1 MASPWWV
8 RDGLE
13 VRQGHLAMAGLDLEC
28 LAREHG
34 TPLYVYD
41 TARMEANA
49 RRLARALESAGL
61 RYRVLLALKS
71 QRHPT
76 VLKRLRAAGVGIDAC
91 SPNEVSL
98 ALESGWKAEE
108 ISYTGTC
115 LSPRDWDRILAHPLQ
130 LNLDSLSAIRQL
142 GERLPGRT
150 IGLRLNPGVGVGY
163 SEKLAYAG
171 NKPTKFG
178 IYPDQLQ
185 TALTMAR
192 SHDLRVNGIHFH
204 IGSGWLRGDLG
215 RFLEVVQQ
223 VAAVAKEVADLEY
236 VNVGGGIGVPLQES
250 EEAVDINAY
259 ARGLARHLSPLG
271 VTVICEPGDF
281 IARDAGVLL
290 AEVVCIDEKGGET
303 FVGVDCGW
311 NVWCARFIYQYAQE
325 VLLCRAPADK
335 PRRRYTIAGHIN
347 EASDLFA
354 EGVLLPEV
362 REGDVLALLN
372 AGGYG
377 ANMSSLHCS
386 RPHAG
391 EIAL

>member
-1 MASPWWV
+1 MASPWWA
-8 RDGLE
+8 RNGLE
-13 VRQGHLAMAGLDLEC
+13 IRQGRLIMAGQELEH

-49 RRLARALESAGL
+49 RRLAKALESAGL
-61 RYRVLLALKS
+61 RHRVLLALKS
-71 QRHPT
+71 QRHPA

-98 ALESGWKAEE
+98 ALESGWNAGE
-108 ISYTGTC
+108 ISFTGTC
-115 LSPRDWDRILAHPLQ
+115 LSPRDWDRILAHPIQ

-150 IGLRLNPGVGVGY
+150 IGLRLNPRAGVGY
-163 SEKLAYAG
+163 SEKQTYSG
-171 NKPTKFG
+171 DRPTKFG
-178 IYPDQLQ
+178 IYPNQLQ
-185 TALTMAR
+185 RALDLAR
-192 SHDLRVNGIHFH
+192 DHDLRVNGLHFH
-204 IGSGWLRGDLG
+204 LGSGWLRGDLS
-215 RFLEVVQQ
+215 RFLEIVQRLAG
-223 VAAVAKEVADLEY
+223 VASEIRGLEY
-236 VNVGGGIGVPLQES
+236 VNVGGGIGVPIQES
-250 EEAVDINAY
+250 EEAVDLDAY
-259 ARGLARHLSPLG
+259 ARGLAEHLGPLG
-271 VTVICEPGDF
+271 VTIICEPGDF
-281 IARDAGVLL
+281 VVRDAGVLL

-303 FVGVDCGW
+303 FAGVDCGW
-311 NVWCARFIYQYAQE
+311 NVWCGTFIYHYPQE
-325 VLLCRAPADK
+325 VVLCRAPTGEASRK
-335 PRRRYTIAGHIN
+335 YTIAGHIN

-372 AGGYG
+372 TGGYG

>member
-13 VRQGHLAMAGLDLEC
+13 IRQGHLVMAGQELER

-41 TARMEANA
+41 TARMETNA
-49 RRLARALESAGL
+49 RRLAKALESAGL
-61 RYRVLLALKS
+61 SHRVLLALKS
-71 QRHPT
+71 NRHPA
-76 VLKRLRAAGVGIDAC
+76 VLGRLRAAGLGIDAC

-108 ISYTGTC
+108 ISYTGTG

-150 IGLRLNPGVGVGY
+150 IGLRLNPQAGVGY

-178 IYPDQLQ
+178 IYPDELQ
-185 TALTMAR
+185 TALKMAK
-192 SHDLRVNGIHFH
+192 SYDLRVNGIHFH
-204 IGSGWLRGDLG
+204 TGSGWLRGDLD
-215 RFLEVVQQ
+215 RFLEVVQR
-223 VAAVAKEVADLEY
+223 VAAMAKEIPGLEY
-236 VNVGGGIGVPLQES
+236 VNVGGGIGVPLQKS
-250 EEAVDINAY
+250 EEAVDIDAY
-259 ARGLARHLSPLG
+259 ARGLARHLGPPGL
-271 VTVICEPGDF
+271 TVICEPGDF

-290 AEVVCIDEKGGET
+290 AEVVCVDEKGGET
-303 FVGVDCGW
+303 FAGVDCGW
-311 NVWCARFIYQYAQE
+311 NVWCARFIYHYAQE
-325 VLLCRAPADK
+325 VVLCRAPSGE
-335 PRRRYTIAGHIN
+335 PHQRYTVAGHIN